1 MDEEQNNKIDPSN
14 FFESIQPIDKVA
26 NDALKKTNSNFGLI
40 QNQEDLVKSLSTS
53 IEAIQ
58 TEVKQITQF
67 LIVQQD
73 QREKDLDR
81 QSDTLAAQEDQQ
93 QKQKRSD
100 LLSGKTGEGG
110 IGGDVRKEIDKAI
123 KSAPALQL
131 FGGLAAM
138 LLGNLLPGSGE
149 NPLDAFPEIA
159 VSPEAELSL
168 EEEKLDQL
176 KDRIEKEREKK
187 NKNRNVFQRFFFD
200 HIMGENAE
208 YDKLIEE
215 KERPI
220 RNLQKEISENKSV
233 VNQLIKKAD
242 KGDKAAIHKLNFLK
256 TGNFP
261 STSDGMNR
269 DINPVMPKGGSVRIG
284 KTIYVNK
291 TPSEVEQLMELPFF
305 SPLRRIPIGP
315 FGMLPGTGP
324 TLPNPFLLMKDP
336 SLIHL
341 PRGVELKSRFE
352 MNLKDYNPSLYPLN
366 IRAERNR
373 SKELESIIDSK
384 DSKKYLDYQNETKR
398 LMNEADEKRKDK
410 RNEEKNKKRN
420 EKSEGFF
427 SFLLGDKDVKDKKVD
442 KNDKFVE
449 LKNDKENS
457 SNLLENKPMYESKV
471 KKSGGFFDFSNDSSI
486 GKPNSITTR
495 KRVNNRFDMDTGK
508 AYINDKEVS
517 IDEYNT
523 FFNLSDKEKIKRYG
537 IEYKDGGVVEGE
549 KGVDKV
555 PAMLTDGEFVLTPEA
570 VDMVGVKGLNALN
583 QIAEMPNSNIF
594 EPKIENN
601 TQELTN
607 NILSSPESTSGVQV
621 LPPIT
626 RQLNQPIDG
635 NNPVMRPSAPSQVT
649 TTKIV
654 DTRSPVSF
662 IDLISNHSLSVS

>member
-14 FFESIQPIDKVA
+14 FFESIQTIDKVA
-26 NDALKKTNSNFGLI
+26 NDALKKSNSNFGLI
-40 QNQEDLVKSLSTS
+40 QGQENLINNLTTS
-53 IEAIQ
+53 IESIQ
-58 TEVKQITQF
+58 TEVQQITQF

-110 IGGDVRKEIDKAI
+110 IGGDVRKQIDKAI

-138 LLGNLLPGSGE
+138 LLGNLLPGSGK
-149 NPLDAFPEIA
+149 NPLDTFPEIA
-159 VSPEAELSL
+159 VSPEAELGL
-168 EEEKLDQL
+168 AEENLDRL
-176 KDRIEKEREKK
+176 KDQIEKEREKK

-200 HIMGENAE
+200 HIMGEKAQ

-215 KERPI
+215 KEKPI
-220 RNLQKEISENKSV
+220 RNLQKEISDNKAV
-233 VNQLIKKAD
+233 VDQLLKKAD

-256 TGNFP
+256 TGDFP
-261 STSDGMNR
+261 STSEGMNR
-269 DINPVMPKGGSVRIG
+269 DIRPGMPKGGSVRIG

-305 SPLRRIPIGP
+305 SPMGKIPLNPIDPLGV
-315 FGMLPGTGP
+315 LPGSPMLT
-324 TLPNPFLLMKDP
+324 NPFLLMKDP
-336 SLIHL
+336 SLVSL
-341 PRGVELKSRFE
+341 PKGVELKSRFE

-366 IRAERNR
+366 VRQERNE
-373 SKELESIIDSK
+373 SKALESIIESGDR
-384 DSKKYLDYQNETKR
+384 KKYLDYQDETKK
-398 LMNEADEKRKDK
+398 LMNEADKKRQDK
-410 RNEEKNKKRN
+410 KNKEKNKKRN
-420 EKSEGFF
+420 EKSQGFF
-427 SFLLGDKDVKDKKVD
+427 NFLLGDKDEKPNLTPKKESIKRQSKVSARFD
-442 KNDKFVE
+442 MNTGKGYINEKEVSMDEYTKFQ
-449 LKNDKENS
+449 NMSMKE
-457 SNLLENKPMYESKV
+457 KV
-471 KKSGGFFDFSNDSSI
+471 KK
-486 GKPNSITTR
+486 
-495 KRVNNRFDMDTGK
+495 
-508 AYINDKEVS
+508 
-517 IDEYNT
+517 
-523 FFNLSDKEKIKRYG
+523 YG
-537 IEYKDGGVVEGE
+537 IDYKDGGIVEGE

-583 QIAEMPNSNIF
+583 KIAEMPNSNIF
-594 EPKIENN
+594 EPKIEND
-601 TQELTN
+601 TQGLTN

-635 NNPVMRPSAPSQVT
+635 NNPVIRPSAPSQVT

-654 DTRSPVSF
+654 DTHSPITF

>member
-14 FFESIQPIDKVA
+14 FFESIQTIDKVA
-26 NDALKKTNSNFGLI
+26 NDALKKSNSNFGLI
-40 QNQEDLVKSLSTS
+40 QGQENLVNNLTTS
-53 IEAIQ
+53 IESIQ
-58 TEVKQITQF
+58 TEVQQITQF

-149 NPLDAFPEIA
+149 NPLDTFPEIS
-159 VSPEAELSL
+159 VSPEAELGL
-168 EEEKLDQL
+168 AEEKLDRL
-176 KDRIEKEREKK
+176 KDQIEKEREKK

-200 HIMGENAE
+200 HIMGEKAQ

-215 KERPI
+215 KEEPI
-220 RNLQKEISENKSV
+220 RNLQKEISENKAV
-233 VNQLIKKAD
+233 VDQLLKKAD

-256 TGNFP
+256 TGDFP
-261 STSDGMNR
+261 STSEGMNR
-269 DINPVMPKGGSVRIG
+269 DIMPGMPKGGSVRIG

-305 SPLRRIPIGP
+305 SPLRKIPLNPIDPLGV
-315 FGMLPGTGP
+315 LPGSPMLT
-324 TLPNPFLLMKDP
+324 NPFLLMKDP
-336 SLIHL
+336 DLIRL

-366 IRAERNR
+366 VRQERNE
-373 SKELESIIDSK
+373 SKALESIIESGDR
-384 DSKKYLDYQNETKR
+384 KKYVDYQNETKR
-398 LMNEADEKRKDK
+398 LMNEADKKRQDK
-410 RNEEKNKKRN
+410 KNKEKNKKRD
-420 EKSEGFF
+420 EKSQGFF
-427 SFLLGDKDVKDKKVD
+427 SFLLGDEDVKDKNVEKDEQINKNIAYRPEYQELQRAKKDTFGFLFNDD
-442 KNDKFVE
+442 KNEESIKTQ
-449 LKNDKENS
+449 
-457 SNLLENKPMYESKV
+457 SKV
-471 KKSGGFFDFSNDSSI
+471 SA
-486 GKPNSITTR
+486 
-495 KRVNNRFDMDTGK
+495 RFDMNKGK
-508 AYINDKEVS
+508 GYINGKEVS
-517 IDEYNT
+517 LDEYTKFHNM
-523 FFNLSDKEKIKRYG
+523 SAKEKVRKYG
-537 IEYKDGGVVEGE
+537 IEYKDGGIVEGE

-583 QIAEMPNSNIF
+583 KIAEMPNSSIF

-635 NNPVMRPSAPSQVT
+635 NNPVIRPSAPPQVT

-654 DTRSPVSF
+654 DTRSPVTF

>member
-14 FFESIQPIDKVA
+14 FFESIQTIDKVA
-26 NDALKKTNSNFGLI
+26 NDALKKSNSNFGLI
-40 QNQEDLVKSLSTS
+40 QGQENLVNSLTTS
-53 IEAIQ
+53 IESIQ

-110 IGGDVRKEIDKAI
+110 IGGDVRNQIDKAI

-138 LLGNLLPGSGE
+138 LLGNLLPGSGK
-149 NPLDAFPEIA
+149 NPLDTFPEIA
-159 VSPEAELSL
+159 VSPEAELGL
-168 EEEKLDQL
+168 AEEKLDRL
-176 KDRIEKEREKK
+176 KDQIEKEREKK

-215 KERPI
+215 KEKPI
-220 RNLQKEISENKSV
+220 RNLQKEISENKAV
-233 VNQLIKKAD
+233 VDQLLKKAD
-242 KGDKAAIHKLNFLK
+242 KGNKAAIHKLNFLK
-256 TGNFP
+256 TGDFP
-261 STSDGMNR
+261 STSEGMNR
-269 DINPVMPKGGSVRIG
+269 DIMPGMPKGGSVRIG

-305 SPLRRIPIGP
+305 SPMGKIPLNP
-315 FGMLPGTGP
+315 LDPLGMLPGSPMLT
-324 TLPNPFLLMKDP
+324 NPFLLMKDP
-336 SLIHL
+336 SLVSL

-366 IRAERNR
+366 VRQERNE
-373 SKELESIIDSK
+373 SKALESIIESGDR
-384 DSKKYLDYQNETKR
+384 KKYLDYQNETKR
-398 LMNEADEKRKDK
+398 LMNEADKKRQDK
-410 RNEEKNKKRN
+410 KNKEKNKKRD
-420 EKSEGFF
+420 EKSQGFF
-427 SFLLGDKDVKDKKVD
+427 SFLLGDKDVKDKKVN
-442 KNDKFVE
+442 KNDKFLE
-449 LKNDKENS
+449 FKNDKEDS
-457 SNLLENKPMYESKV
+457 SNLLENKPISV
-471 KKSGGFFDFSNDSSI
+471 
-486 GKPNSITTR
+486 TTR

-508 AYINDKEVS
+508 AYINDKEVNLK
-517 IDEYNT
+517 EYEKFVNMS
-523 FFNLSDKEKIKRYG
+523 NKEKIRKYG
-537 IEYKDGGVVEGE
+537 IEYKDGGIVEGE

-583 QIAEMPNSNIF
+583 KIAEMPNSNIF

-654 DTRSPVSF
+654 DTRSTVTF

>member
-14 FFESIQPIDKVA
+14 FFESIQTIDKVA
-26 NDALKKTNSNFGLI
+26 NDALKKSNSNFGLI
-40 QNQEDLVKSLSTS
+40 QGQENLVNNLTTS
-53 IEAIQ
+53 IETIQ
-58 TEVKQITQF
+58 TEVQQITQF

-81 QSDTLAAQEDQQ
+81 QSDVLAAQEDQQ

-110 IGGDVRKEIDKAI
+110 IGGDVRKQIDKAI

-138 LLGNLLPGSGE
+138 LLGNLLPGSGK
-149 NPLDAFPEIA
+149 NPLDTFPEIA
-159 VSPEAELSL
+159 VSPEAELGL
-168 EEEKLDQL
+168 AEEKLDRL
-176 KDRIEKEREKK
+176 KDQIEKEREKK

-200 HIMGENAE
+200 HIMGEKAQ

-215 KERPI
+215 KEEPI
-220 RNLQKEISENKSV
+220 RNLQKEISDNKAV
-233 VNQLIKKAD
+233 VDQLLKKAD

-256 TGNFP
+256 TGDFP
-261 STSDGMNR
+261 STSEGMNR
-269 DINPVMPKGGSVRIG
+269 DIRPGMPKGGSVRIG

-305 SPLRRIPIGP
+305 SPMGKIPLNPIDPLGV
-315 FGMLPGTGP
+315 LPGSPMLT
-324 TLPNPFLLMKDP
+324 NPFLLMKDP
-336 SLIHL
+336 SLLHL

-366 IRAERNR
+366 VRQERNE
-373 SKELESIIDSK
+373 SKALESIIESGDR
-384 DSKKYLDYQNETKR
+384 KKYLDYQNETKR
-398 LMNEADEKRKDK
+398 LMNEADKKRQDK
-410 RNEEKNKKRN
+410 KNKEKNKKRN
-420 EKSEGFF
+420 EKSQGFF
-427 SFLLGDKDVKDKKVD
+427 NFLLGDKDEKPNLTPKKESIKRQSKVSARFD
-442 KNDKFVE
+442 MNTGKGYINGKEVSMDEYTKFQ
-449 LKNDKENS
+449 NMSMKE
-457 SNLLENKPMYESKV
+457 KV
-471 KKSGGFFDFSNDSSI
+471 KK
-486 GKPNSITTR
+486 
-495 KRVNNRFDMDTGK
+495 
-508 AYINDKEVS
+508 
-517 IDEYNT
+517 
-523 FFNLSDKEKIKRYG
+523 YG
-537 IEYKDGGVVEGE
+537 IDYKDGGIVEGE

-583 QIAEMPNSNIF
+583 KIAEMPNSNIF

-601 TQELTN
+601 TEELTD
-607 NILSSPESTSGVQV
+607 NILSSPKSTSGVQV

-635 NNPVMRPSAPSQVT
+635 NNPVIRPSAPPQVT

-654 DTRSPVSF
+654 DTHSPITF

>member
-14 FFESIQPIDKVA
+14 FFESIQTIDKVA
-26 NDALKKTNSNFGLI
+26 NDALKKSNSNFGLI
-40 QNQEDLVKSLSTS
+40 QGQENLVNNLTTS
-53 IEAIQ
+53 IESIQ
-58 TEVKQITQF
+58 TEVKQITQY

-110 IGGDVRKEIDKAI
+110 IGEDVRNQIDKAI

-138 LLGNLLPGSGE
+138 LLGNLLPGSGK
-149 NPLDAFPEIA
+149 NPLDTFPEIA
-159 VSPEAELSL
+159 VSPEAELGL
-168 EEEKLDQL
+168 AEEKLDRL
-176 KDRIEKEREKK
+176 KDQIEKEREKK

-200 HIMGENAE
+200 HIMGENAQ

-215 KERPI
+215 KEEPI
-220 RNLQKEISENKSV
+220 RNLQKEISENKAV
-233 VNQLIKKAD
+233 VDQLLKKAD

-256 TGNFP
+256 TGDFP
-261 STSDGMNR
+261 STSEGMNR
-269 DINPVMPKGGSVRIG
+269 DIMPGMPKGGSVRIG

-305 SPLRRIPIGP
+305 SPMGKIPLNP
-315 FGMLPGTGP
+315 LDPLGMLPGSPMLT
-324 TLPNPFLLMKDP
+324 NPFLLMKDP
-336 SLIHL
+336 SLVSL
-341 PRGVELKSRFE
+341 PKGVELKSRFE

-366 IRAERNR
+366 VKQERNE
-373 SKELESIIDSK
+373 SKALESIIESGDR
-384 DSKKYLDYQNETKR
+384 KKYVDYQNETKR
-398 LMNEADEKRKDK
+398 LMNQADKKRQDK
-410 RNEEKNKKRN
+410 KNKEKNKKRD
-420 EKSEGFF
+420 EKSQGFF
-427 SFLLGDKDVKDKKVD
+427 SFLLGDKDVKDKKVN

-449 LKNDKENS
+449 FKNDKENS
-457 SNLLENKPMYESKV
+457 SNLLENKPI
-471 KKSGGFFDFSNDSSI
+471 SS
-486 GKPNSITTR
+486 TTR
-495 KRVNNRFDMDTGK
+495 KRVNNRFDINTGK
-508 AYINDKEVS
+508 AYINDKEVGV
-517 IDEYNT
+517 DEYNV
-523 FFNLSDKEKIKRYG
+523 FINLSNEEKIRKYG
-537 IEYKDGGVVEGE
+537 IEYKDGGIVEGE

-583 QIAEMPNSNIF
+583 QGADMQDSKVF
-594 EPKIENN
+594 EPKIEND
-601 TQELTN
+601 TQGLTN
-607 NILSSPESTSGVQV
+607 NILSSPESTSEVQV

-626 RQLNQPIDG
+626 KQLNQPIDG
-635 NNPVMRPSAPSQVT
+635 NNPVVRPSAPSQVT

>member
-14 FFESIQPIDKVA
+14 FFESIQTIDKVA
-26 NDALKKTNSNFGLI
+26 NDALKKSNSNFGLI
-40 QNQEDLVKSLSTS
+40 QGQENLVNNLTTS
-53 IEAIQ
+53 IETIQ
-58 TEVKQITQF
+58 TEVQQITQF

-110 IGGDVRKEIDKAI
+110 IGGDVRKQIDKAI

-138 LLGNLLPGSGE
+138 LLGNLLPGSGK
-149 NPLDAFPEIA
+149 NPLDTFPEIA
-159 VSPEAELSL
+159 VSPEAELGL
-168 EEEKLDQL
+168 AEEKLDRL
-176 KDRIEKEREKK
+176 KDQIEKEREKK

-200 HIMGENAE
+200 HIMGEKAQ

-215 KERPI
+215 KEKPI
-220 RNLQKEISENKSV
+220 RNLQKEISDNKAV
-233 VNQLIKKAD
+233 VDQLLKKAD

-256 TGNFP
+256 TGDFP
-261 STSDGMNR
+261 STSEGMNR
-269 DINPVMPKGGSVRIG
+269 DIRPGMPKGGSVRIG

-305 SPLRRIPIGP
+305 SPMGKIPLNPIDPLGV
-315 FGMLPGTGP
+315 LPGSPMLT
-324 TLPNPFLLMKDP
+324 NPFLLMKDP
-336 SLIHL
+336 SLLHL

-366 IRAERNR
+366 VRQERNE
-373 SKELESIIDSK
+373 SKALESIIESGDR
-384 DSKKYLDYQNETKR
+384 KKYLDYQDETKK
-398 LMNEADEKRKDK
+398 LMNEADKKRQDK
-410 RNEEKNKKRN
+410 KNKEKNKKRN
-420 EKSEGFF
+420 EKSQGFF
-427 SFLLGDKDVKDKKVD
+427 SFLLGDKDKKVN
-442 KNDKFVE
+442 KNDKFLE
-449 LKNDKENS
+449 FKNDKENS
-457 SNLLENKPMYESKV
+457 SNLLENKPISV
-471 KKSGGFFDFSNDSSI
+471 
-486 GKPNSITTR
+486 TTR

-508 AYINDKEVS
+508 AYINDKEVNLK
-517 IDEYNT
+517 EYEKFVNMS
-523 FFNLSDKEKIKRYG
+523 NKEKIRKYG
-537 IEYKDGGVVEGE
+537 IEYKDGGIVEGE

-583 QIAEMPNSNIF
+583 KIAEMPNSNIF
-594 EPKIENN
+594 EPKIEND

-635 NNPVMRPSAPSQVT
+635 NNPVIRPSAPSQVT

-654 DTRSPVSF
+654 DTHSPITF